1 MTRNPFNLL
10 KGFFYFMKRIIFTY
24 PVLFSLAWAFVILVL
39 CATPGQYIPSAGWME
54 LLSLDKLIHASI
66 FFVLTAL
73 LIVVALR
80 YRQKNGFI
88 SFYVTVSIL
97 YGMLME
103 LMQAYYFS
111 NRSADWMDVIANTAG
126 CLFALALRNK
136 IRQWISPA
144 II

>member
-1 MTRNPFNLL
+1 
-10 KGFFYFMKRIIFTY
+10 MKRLLFTY
-24 PVLFSLAWAFVILVL
+24 PVFLSIFCAVVILVL

-80 YRQKNGFI
+80 YRQNSRFVL
-88 SFYVTVSIL
+88 FYVTVSVL

-103 LMQAYYFS
+103 LMQAYCFS
-111 NRSADWMDVIANTAG
+111 NRSAD
-126 CLFALALRNK
+126 
-136 IRQWISPA
+136 
-144 II
+144 